1 MALPPPETRI
11 EACSAFIEGRRGGPS
26 SLATAYNNRGIA
38 YAAKA
43 DYDRAV
49 ADFESAIAIDPAFVK
64 PLNNRGATRLK
75 KGEYDAA
82 IEDFD
87 RAIGLQPAYA
97 GAFANRAEAWL
108 KKGDYAR
115 AESDY
120 AAATRLSAD
129 MEGAWS
135 GLCWIRAVDGDPQAA
150 MEACDKAI
158 GAGRAYGPT
167 HDSRARPSEVW
178 TPRRRDRRLRCRAA
192 HRPEARERAVRQ
204 RTCEA
209 PARQDVLGRGGHRG
223 REGPPDRYRR
233 GIRAL
238 RRAVGVAIRSH
249 RSRPRPESCSAQA
262 GRRHADR
269 CCRRARS
276 RGCRSL
282 FALARRAGS
291 GYFCR

>member
-1 MALPPPETRI
+1 MLRTRLAAAPILVLLLASATAQKPKEGQFRNVELCNGASSPETRI
-11 EACSAFIEGRRGGPS
+11 EACSAFIEADRGGPS
-26 SLATAYNNRGIA
+26 SLAIAYNNRGIA

-97 GAFANRAEAWL
+97 GAFANRAETWL
-108 KKGDYAR
+108 KKGGYAR

-120 AAATRLSAD
+120 AAAISLNAD

-135 GLCWIRAVDGDPQAA
+135 GLCWIRAVAGDPQAA

-158 GAGRAYGPT
+158 GAGAYRLDVRFP
-167 HDSRARPSEVW
+167 RARPPEGW
-178 TPRRRDRRLRCRAA
+178 THRRCDR
-192 HRPEARERAVRQ
+192 
-204 RTCEA
+204 
-209 PARQDVLGRGGHRG
+209 
-223 REGPPDRYRR
+223 
-233 GIRAL
+233 
-238 RRAVGVAIRSH
+238 
-249 RSRPRPESCSAQA
+249 
-262 GRRHADR
+262 
-269 CCRRARS
+269 
-276 RGCRSL
+276 
-282 FALARRAGS
+282 
-291 GYFCR
+291 